1 MLTANVEVSD
11 GLVNGARGEVVHVVT
26 KANGNVVVQFD
37 NHSVGQVA
45 IQSSV
50 YCGSHGDAVPIDN
63 TRPLF

>member
-1 MLTANVEVSD
+1 MSD

-26 KANGNVVVQFD
+26 KPNGNVVKILVQFD
-37 NHSVGQVA
+37 NHSVGLVA

-50 YCGSHGDAVPIDN
+50 YRGSHGDAVPISN